1 MIYIMPPSH
10 SGIAADLRSAPFG
23 PPGSIPGG
31 GVLNLKMQRYKGIK
45 HAPLTPEE
53 IDEKV
58 KDVAEEM
65 QEVLKWR
72 KEEEEKLKKDNFKN
86 HQSKSACRR
95 ALKKAKRRVDSVT
108 GTKEYWKN
116 RKEGMSHFRA
126 SIELNE
132 YWASLKEK
140 AKEEREKLPEIL
152 KK

>member
-1 MIYIMPPSH
+1 
-10 SGIAADLRSAPFG
+10 
-23 PPGSIPGG
+23 
-31 GVLNLKMQRYKGIK
+31 MQKYKGIK
-45 HAPLTPEE
+45 YPPLTPEE

-72 KEEEEKLKKDNFKN
+72 KEEEEKLKQDKFKN
-86 HQSKSACRR
+86 HQAKSACHR
-95 ALKKAKRRVDSVT
+95 ALKKSQKRINSVK
-108 GTKEYWKN
+108 GMKGYWKN

-140 AKEEREKLPEIL
+140 K
-152 KK
+152 

>member
-1 MIYIMPPSH
+1 
-10 SGIAADLRSAPFG
+10 
-23 PPGSIPGG
+23 
-31 GVLNLKMQRYKGIK
+31 MQRYKGIK
-45 HAPLTPEE
+45 HAPLTLEE
-53 IDEKV
+53 VDEKV

-72 KEEEEKLKKDNFKN
+72 KEEEEKLKKDKFKN
-86 HQSKSACRR
+86 HQSKSACCR

-108 GTKEYWKN
+108 GTKAYWKN

-140 AKEEREKLPEIL
+140 AKKEKEEKLPEIL